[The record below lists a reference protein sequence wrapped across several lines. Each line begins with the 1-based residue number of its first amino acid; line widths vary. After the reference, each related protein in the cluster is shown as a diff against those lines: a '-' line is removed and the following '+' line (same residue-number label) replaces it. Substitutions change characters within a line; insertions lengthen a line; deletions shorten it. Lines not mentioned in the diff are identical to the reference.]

1 MDLCARP
8 QSFIQA
14 ICIAITLSVGVM
26 GCGTESSGPPTATT
40 PALNSANATSVDF
53 DVKILS
59 NFVDNVVIPNHM
71 SFATQAK
78 SLAAALDTLAKAP
91 NEANLKA
98 AQSAWREARAPWEQS
113 EGFAFGP
120 ATFAGYDGALDSWP
134 VNENDFKAMLAS
146 STSLNAERIRNM
158 SETEK
163 GFHVIE
169 YFLFGSQNNRQVSD
183 LKPRDLQYVKLLGQ
197 AFATTANDLLQSWT
211 KGGDGRPAYR
221 EVFVTAGKESN
232 VAYPTVSAA
241 MSEMIQGMLDSL
253 DEVANE
259 KMHEPFVKKD
269 SKLAESRFSQHTLT
283 DMKHNIQGA
292 QNIYLGSFTGSNGS
306 ANGLS
311 TLVAQTQPDMD
322 VTVKAQFQT
331 AMTAMEKIPAP
342 FETAI
347 QDPQSAASIEAA
359 VAAINEVRKTIETQV
374 KPLVVK
380 S

>member
-1 MDLCARP
+1 
-8 QSFIQA
+8 
-14 ICIAITLSVGVM
+14 
-26 GCGTESSGPPTATT
+26 
-40 PALNSANATSVDF
+40 
-53 DVKILS
+53 
-59 NFVDNVVIPNHM
+59 
-71 SFATQAK
+71 
-78 SLAAALDTLAKAP
+78 
-91 NEANLKA
+91 
-98 AQSAWREARAPWEQS
+98 
-113 EGFAFGP
+113 
-120 ATFAGYDGALDSWP
+120 